1 MPKQK
6 DRILTHNISG
16 KTKGADNYRSPSEHL
31 LDKSGDVVQVEPIQS
46 ITPEQEQEM
55 EKRIKEAREETVGN
69 WKSSFDQAQDI
80 KSTFRK
86 SQMTKKDRNKAQE
99 SSRVSRGRA
108 TRGRSS
114 R

>member
-6 DRILTHNISG
+6 DRILTHSISG

-31 LDKSGDVVQVEPIQS
+31 LDKSGDVVQVEPVQS
-46 ITPEQEQEM
+46 ITPEQEREM
-55 EKRIKEAREETVGN
+55 EKRIKEAREDAVNG
-69 WKSSFDQAQDI
+69 WKSSFDQAHDM

-86 SQMTKKDRNKAQE
+86 NQKTKKDRNKAQE

-108 TRGRSS
+108 SRGRSS